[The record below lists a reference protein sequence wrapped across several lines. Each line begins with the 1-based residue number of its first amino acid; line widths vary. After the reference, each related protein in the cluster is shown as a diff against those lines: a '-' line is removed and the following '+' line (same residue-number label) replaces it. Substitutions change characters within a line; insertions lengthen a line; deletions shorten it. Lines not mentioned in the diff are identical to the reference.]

1 MFANDPW
8 HGKQG
13 VTGEACLL
21 RAGIGA
27 RTQPPGWGTLSMIA
41 WVDPA
46 ECEQMHEAGFFLR
59 DRGRGRSGSFGFL
72 RWQAFLVVPGAQWQA
87 FSSKSEQASY
97 KSNNKLVFALN
108 VRNQHAN
115 TDARLLPAPHDIV
128 VVYWRQRHTRLGPP
142 SPSLYGHSGHGL
154 THNTETMQSITYAR
168 LSRLP
173 LY

>member
-1 MFANDPW
+1 MAGRAAAAAVGGLAHVTQIGVCELRIQRKSNDP
-8 HGKQG
+8 
-13 VTGEACLL
+13 VCLL
-21 RAGIGA
+21 LTAYCSSTGTFIVRLAVVVRGDTAVRPHRA
-27 RTQPPGWGTLSMIA
+27 LNN
-41 WVDPA
+41 
-46 ECEQMHEAGFFLR
+46 
-59 DRGRGRSGSFGFL
+59 
-72 RWQAFLVVPGAQWQA
+72 
-87 FSSKSEQASY
+87 
-97 KSNNKLVFALN
+97 NNKLVFALN

-115 TDARLLPAPHDIV
+115 TDARLSPAPHDIV